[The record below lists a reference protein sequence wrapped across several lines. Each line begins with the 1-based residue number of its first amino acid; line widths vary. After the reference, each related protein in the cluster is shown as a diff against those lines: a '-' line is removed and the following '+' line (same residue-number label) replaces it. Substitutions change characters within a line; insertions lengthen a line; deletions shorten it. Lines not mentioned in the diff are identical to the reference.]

1 MPTHV
6 LLVEDNPGDVQLTQ
20 EAFRAANVYIQLHV
34 VTDGVEAM
42 KLLKREGTPTRAS
55 PRSYPAGSE
64 PATNGRPRGPV
75 PDQNECKPANDSS
88 GDTDHF
94 PGGNRYRQKLR
105 TPCQLLPQQA
115 SRVGCVREPGEKHQR
130 FLVDQGQA
138 TPAEA
143 KRG

>member
-20 EAFRAANVYIQLHV
+20 EAFREANVYIQLHV

-64 PATNGRPRGPV
+64 LATNGRAARSCSRSKRM
-75 PDQNECKPANDSS
+75 QTCK
-88 GDTDHF
+88 
-94 PGGNRYRQKLR
+94 
-105 TPCQLLPQQA
+105 
-115 SRVGCVREPGEKHQR
+115 R
-130 FLVDQGQA
+130 FQS
-138 TPAEA
+138 
-143 KRG
+143 